1 MRKLGDL
8 VYLYDTTL
16 RDGTQGEGISLTLE
30 DKLKITAKLD
40 ELGVHYIEG
49 GWPGSNPK
57 DLDYFKRVKELSLK
71 QAKVSAF
78 GSTRMSGITVDD
90 DPNIRALLEADTP
103 VVTIF
108 GKSWDFHVTKAL
120 NTTLEENINMIWES
134 VQYLK
139 AQKREV
145 VYDAEHFF
153 DGYKANPDYAL
164 ATLKAASNAGADWIV
179 LCDTNGG
186 ALPGEIEEVL
196 EQLGEEID
204 TPLGIHVHCISIMLF
219 RIFDQCHHQHSAIS
233 TRTVIGMYC
242 NGCNMGF
249 PCKKPHASI
258 ADYPL
263 LI

>member
-204 TPLGIHVHCISIMLF
+204 TPLGIHVHNDGELAVANSLAAVKAGAQVRKYSF
-219 RIFDQCHHQHSAIS
+219 LAHLS
-233 TRTVIGMYC
+233 
-242 NGCNMGF
+242 
-249 PCKKPHASI
+249 
-258 ADYPL
+258 
-263 LI
+263 